1 MDEEIKKIQ
10 LDLDDLLANID
21 NIDDN
26 EDINNLERNIQD
38 FNDNYQKIDNRIS
51 RIKEDLDEEP
61 DIEKPLINK
70 LKSISNDMDKF
81 KRKLEEKNSQLDKK
95 KRSSQYFDGNLE
107 GVEKKKAEREI
118 LLDQHKEIDNQGE
131 LIDSIHNNVK
141 IAGSNLN
148 NINNELDNQGERMDR
163 IHEVVLNTN
172 QKVKKTG
179 KVMSSMERRSKCM
192 KAIALIAIIILGA
205 IDVGSIVYVCIN
217 KFGSDE

>member
-1 MDEEIKKIQ
+1 M
-10 LDLDDLLANID
+10 
-21 NIDDN
+21 
-26 EDINNLERNIQD
+26 
-38 FNDNYQKIDNRIS
+38 S
-51 RIKEDLDEEP
+51 R
-61 DIEKPLINK
+61 
-70 LKSISNDMDKF
+70 
-81 KRKLEEKNSQLDKK
+81 
-95 KRSSQYFDGNLE
+95 
-107 GVEKKKAEREI
+107 KKKAEREI

-192 KAIALIAIIILGA
+192 KAIALFAIVILGI
-205 IDVGSIVYVCIN
+205 IDVGSIAYVCYD